1 MRFAALKPL
10 TFRISILPKG
20 GRFLEAPVSGSKAQ
34 AEGGVLIMICAGDR
48 SLYDDIEG
56 NDLKAM
62 GKVRPSHISCLNQLA
77 QKHTRFVKIK
87 GQLCDVQF

>member
-62 GKVRPSHISCLNQLA
+62 GKVRPSNYFMLESTRTKTHSICQNQRTIA
-77 QKHTRFVKIK
+77 
-87 GQLCDVQF
+87 

>member
-1 MRFAALKPL
+1 MYARTQFSLLKRTLLRFDVFLPL
-10 TFRISILPKG
+10 CQG

-48 SLYDDIEG
+48 PLYDEIEG

-62 GKVRPSHISCLNQLA
+62 GKVTTNPRSFLQ
-77 QKHTRFVKIK
+77 
-87 GQLCDVQF
+87 